1 MELSTP
7 ITALKRVGA
16 ATAKSFAS
24 LGIMTIADLLSYFPF
39 RYEDFRSAVALKDI
53 QPGETVTITATI
65 ELIQNKRSPRRRM
78 NITEALVN
86 DGTESLRVIWFNQP
100 FLTRTLKPGDLI
112 SLAGRIGED
121 YGGPIMNSPSYE
133 KMTAAGAIHTKGL
146 VPVYHLTADLT
157 QKAFRSVMAQ
167 AIPFAAQLPDWVPSA
182 TLTQYKL
189 MPFGQAVGLIHF
201 PKDENGL
208 AAAKRRLG
216 FNELFL
222 LQLRA
227 QRQRREFLRL
237 KATPLAFDEAAVKR
251 FVTALSFDLTAD
263 QKKASWEIIQDLGK
277 TTPML
282 RLLQGDVGSGK
293 TVVAAMALLTAARSG
308 AQAAFMVPTEI
319 LAFQHF
325 ETLTQKLFVGEPWRI
340 ALLTGSYSLLRDE
353 DGISALS
360 KKELQAHIAAGRVD
374 IILGTHA
381 LIQEKAGFANLALA
395 VIDEQ
400 HRFGVEQRGLLST
413 KAGEGRGVHLLSMTA
428 TPIPRSLALGL
439 YGDLDISLIRQMP
452 VGRKKIITRFVPE
465 KERAAAYAAIA
476 AELDAGRQ
484 AFIVCPL
491 IDPSDKLGA
500 KSVAAEHKRLQDSVF
515 KNYSLGLLHG
525 RLKTA
530 DREQVMKDFAA
541 GQTQLLV
548 STSVIESGV
557 DIPNATVMMI
567 EDADRFGL
575 AQLHQY
581 RGRVGRGDHQSYCYL
596 MSGADDGAQAKA
608 RLESLVASDS
618 GFELAAAD
626 LKFRGPGEVYGL
638 AQKGFPELKMANFY
652 DVELIKVAR
661 EAAAKIIERDPE
673 LAGFAEIRKQIGEGE
688 AAAHLE

>member
-16 ATAKSFAS
+16 TTAKSFAS

-53 QPGETVTITATI
+53 EPGETVTVTATI

-100 FLTRTLKPGDLI
+100 FLARNLKPGDVV
-112 SLAGRIGED
+112 SLAGRVSED
-121 YGGPIMNSPSYE
+121 YGGPVMNSPSYE

-167 AIPFAAQLPDWVPSA
+167 AVPFADALPDWLPGEV
-182 TLTQYKL
+182 LKRHKL
-189 MPFGQAVGLIHF
+189 MPLGQAVSLIHF
-201 PKDENGL
+201 PKDEPNL

-216 FNELFL
+216 FNELFI

-227 QRQRREFLRL
+227 QRQRLEFLKL
-237 KATPLAFDEAAVKR
+237 KAPVLAFDEAAVKH
-251 FVTALSFDLTAD
+251 FVQGLPFDLTAD
-263 QKKASWEIIQDLGK
+263 QKKAAWEIIKDLGQE
-277 TTPML
+277 TPML

-293 TVVAAMALLTAARSG
+293 TVVAAMALLTAARNG

-325 ETLTQKLFVGEPWRI
+325 ETLTQRLFTGEPWRV

-353 DGISALS
+353 AGISVVP
-360 KKELQAHIAAGRVD
+360 KKELQARIAAGSVD
-374 IILGTHA
+374 IVLGTHA
-381 LIQEKAGFANLALA
+381 LIQEKVIFHRLALA

-400 HRFGVEQRGLLST
+400 HRFGVEQRGLLSS
-413 KAGEGRGVHLLSMTA
+413 KVGEGQGVHLLSMTA

-439 YGDLDISLIRQMP
+439 YGDLDISIIRQMP
-452 VGRKKIITRFVPE
+452 AGRKRIITRFISE
-465 KERAAAYAAIA
+465 KERDEAYAAIA

-500 KSVAAEHKRLQDSVF
+500 KSVAAEHKRLQGSVF
-515 KNYSLGLLHG
+515 RNYTLGLLHG
-525 RLKTA
+525 RLKSAERERVMA
-530 DREQVMKDFAA
+530 DFVANK
-541 GQTQLLV
+541 TQLLV

-581 RGRVGRGDHQSYCYL
+581 RGRVGRGEHQSYCYL

-618 GFELAAAD
+618 GFDLAAID

-652 DVELIKVAR
+652 DVELIKAAR
-661 EAAAKIIERDPE
+661 EAAAQLVAMDKDLRQYPE
-673 LAGFAEIRKQIGEGE
+673 LRKQAGEWIE
-688 AAAHLE
+688 PAHLE